1 MKNKTV
7 FVACDTSNL
16 DQIKKIIKYTKSNKL
31 KIIPKFGMQFFY
43 SKIGRK
49 FLEKVKTEFWL
60 DLKINDIPQTA
71 LSAIDSLKDLKKCK
85 YITVHANGGLQM
97 LKAVKKKA
105 KKINK
110 SLKIFGVTVLTSLD
124 NKSLKQIGYTKNVK
138 QLVLKQAAL
147 IKKSGCDGIV
157 CSAQEALMVR
167 KKYKNLLI
175 ITPGI
180 RLPGD
185 SSNDQMRIMTPK
197 QAFKNK
203 VSGIVIGRSLTK
215 GNIKNN
221 TIKLIDHLNKW
232 SKVARFVV

>member
-1 MKNKTV
+1 MKNKHI

-16 DQIKKIIKYTKSNKL
+16 NEIKKIINQTNSSKL
-31 KIIPKFGMQFFY
+31 KIIPKFGLQFFY
-43 SKIGRK
+43 SKNGRK
-49 FLEKVKTEFWL
+49 FLEKFKQDFWL

-85 YITVHANGGLQM
+85 YVTVHANGGLEM
-97 LKAVKKKA
+97 LKSIKKKS

-110 SLKIFGVTVLTSLD
+110 NLKVLGVTILTSLN
-124 NKSLKQIGYTKNVK
+124 NKSLREIGYTKNVK
-138 QLVLKQAAL
+138 QLVLRQAAL

-157 CSAQEALMVR
+157 CSAQEAMMVHKR
-167 KKYKNLLI
+167 YKNLLI

-185 SSNDQMRIMTPK
+185 NSNDQVRIMTPK
-197 QAFKNK
+197 QAFKNN

-221 TIKLIDHLNKW
+221 TKRLIDHLEQ
-232 SKVARFVV
+232 